1 MVLLLSAGESLKLFL
16 TVNQKLFERAGLLG
30 DEMGALKKV
39 QTKEVQKE
47 KGLNYLNCLAFGL
60 TSGKDLLGL
69 GSDCSNYLPLENF
82 PFKNQ
87 NFFPNLF
94 SYKASS
100 I

>member
-60 TSGKDLLGL
+60 TSGRGL
-69 GSDCSNYLPLENF
+69 IST
-82 PFKNQ
+82 
-87 NFFPNLF
+87 
-94 SYKASS
+94 
-100 I
+100 